1 MEDNQ
6 SIPTPTA
13 PPTQVTP
20 QEEEK
25 PKSSAGI
32 YIIIG
37 AIVLLALVGVVVFF
51 LLQADLDT
59 TSRLRDIFIIFMALE
74 FLVVGLALIVLM
86 VQLATLINLL
96 QNEIKPILYT
106 TNETVSTLRGTAVF
120 LSENLTEPVIKM
132 NQYFAGFKRAID
144 LLRITRR

>member
-6 SIPTPTA
+6 SIPEAVAPTA
-13 PPTQVTP
+13 PIPP

-25 PKSSAGI
+25 PKRSAGI
-32 YIIIG
+32 YIVIG
-37 AIVLLALVGVVVFF
+37 AIVLLVLIGAAVYI
-51 LLQADLDT
+51 LLRADLDT
-59 TSRLRDIFIIFMALE
+59 TSKLRDIFIIFMALE
-74 FLVVGLALIVLM
+74 FLVVGLALVVLM

-96 QNEIKPILYT
+96 QNEIKPILYS

-120 LSENLTEPVIKM
+120 LSENLTEPVIRL
-132 NQYFAGFKRAID
+132 NQYLAGFKRAID